1 MQQSRVQST
10 LDTSDSFERISGIAS
25 NDVDLDDSQGAQS
38 KGEGQIVLGEEVQD
52 NSKKTKRTLK
62 ELETE
67 TAADKIRGKASASHD
82 ASRELE
88 HKIKR
93 PATELQRAFP
103 DVEVDDQ
110 PPALPEGRP
119 SSTSLVAAGGS
130 GSDPPGDPSGSR
142 VQLRDSEPPSAT
154 GRSP

>member
-1 MQQSRVQST
+1 MTADENLEKAIQQSKAQNQSIS
-10 LDTSDSFERISGIAS
+10 SDSFERISAVTSGDI
-25 NDVDLDDSQGAQS
+25 NIDDSQGAQS

-103 DVEVDDQ
+103 DVEVDDH

-119 SSTSLVAAGGS
+119 SSTSLVAAGDG
-130 GSDPPGDPSGSR
+130 GSDPPEGS
-142 VQLRDSEPPSAT
+142 EW
-154 GRSP
+154 